1 MKETKMNKNKT
12 EQPKRPT
19 HVLYQVQGDDK
30 ARWTRIGAG
39 WLNKDGKGINVVL
52 DAVPLSGRIVLREV
66 GEQDETQGD
75 NGGQQ

>member
-1 MKETKMNKNKT
+1 MTKTKS

-19 HVLYQVQGDDK
+19 HALYQVQGDDK

-39 WLNKDGKGINVVL
+39 WLNKDGKGINLVL

-66 GEQDETQGD
+66 SETEDSQQA